1 MQDSE
6 LGLVGFSWSP
16 SMKASKPETL
26 PGESECERR
35 KPKVPALCECASRKP
50 RLKLV
55 PRADSSG
62 QTQELQEAVVAC

>member
-1 MQDSE
+1 
-6 LGLVGFSWSP
+6 
-16 SMKASKPETL
+16 MKASKPETL

-55 PRADSSG
+55 PGLTALGRRRSCKKLSWLAERAC
-62 QTQELQEAVVAC
+62 LV